1 MTLQDKLF
9 VENSKSYGIQLSKEI
24 LIEVKMEEIVALF
37 LGKDKRIA
45 QRAAAIMMTIAETLP
60 KYLRLF

>member
-1 MTLQDKLF
+1 MTLQQKLC

>member
-9 VENSKSYGIQLSKEI
+9 VENSKSYGIQLSKEK

>member
-1 MTLQDKLF
+1 MTLQQKLC

-37 LGKDKRIA
+37 LGKDKRIV